1 MDGDGRIRL
10 SRHEGR
16 SLLWHPRRGIFTLV
30 CTAAVLAAA
39 PGTALASGGS
49 PLQPDPS
56 PATPPAAA
64 PSHSGSSGALRPDSP
79 QTPAK
84 APVRAVAPSAPVTRA
99 VAPRVHV
106 APTPPAPVRKATHP
120 VTRPTVKHVT
130 PAPLHL
136 GLRYALPPAFN
147 DLSRNR
153 LLVPAALALLMLLVS
168 SGSFLGLVF
177 RIRRELVKV

>member
-16 SLLWHPRRGIFTLV
+16 SLLWHWGRGIFTLV
-30 CTAAVLAAA
+30 CTAAVLAAPA
-39 PGTALASGGS
+39 TALASGGS
-49 PLQPDPS
+49 PLHPDPS
-56 PATPPAAA
+56 PATTPAAP
-64 PSHSGSSGALRPDSP
+64 PSHSGSPGALAPDSS

-84 APVRAVAPSAPVTRA
+84 AAPVRAVAPSAPVTRA
-99 VAPRVHV
+99 VAPPVHV
-106 APTPPAPVRKATHP
+106 ASTPPAPVRKAAHP
-120 VTRPTVKHVT
+120 AKRPTVKHVT

-136 GLRYALPPAFN
+136 GIRYAPPPPFTA
-147 DLSRNR
+147 LSRDR
-153 LLVPAALALLMLLVS
+153 FMLPAALALLMLLVS